1 MVIPRYVRQY
11 LTMAHNYNPHN
22 PTWLKMG
29 IILFF
34 SYWPPR
40 HFGQTYP
47 INYIDVVMESFIFIL
62 QALDLIE

>member
-1 MVIPRYVRQY
+1 
-11 LTMAHNYNPHN
+11 
-22 PTWLKMG
+22 MG

-40 HFGQTYP
+40 YFGQTYP
-47 INYIDVVMESFIFIL
+47 INNIDVVMESFIFIL